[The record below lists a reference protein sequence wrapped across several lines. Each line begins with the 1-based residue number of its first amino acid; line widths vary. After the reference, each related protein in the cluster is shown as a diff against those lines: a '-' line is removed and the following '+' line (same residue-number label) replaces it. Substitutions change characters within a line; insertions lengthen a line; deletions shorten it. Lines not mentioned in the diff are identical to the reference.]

1 MDADFKKQALV
12 DISEQLIRRW
22 IGITNMYNS
31 AMLNKCL
38 DVFSNN
44 TSLVFW
50 LRDAT
55 NGVLLYIHNLHI
67 YLPCVYKLTQARV
80 LYLIVICKTCPWPDI
95 YHSVTIYGNGY
106 QL

>member
-1 MDADFKKQALV
+1 MDTDFKKQTLV
-12 DISEQLIRRW
+12 DINEKLIHRW
-22 IGITNMYNS
+22 ITITDMYTS

-55 NGVLLYIHNLHI
+55 NG
-67 YLPCVYKLTQARV
+67 A
-80 LYLIVICKTCPWPDI
+80 
-95 YHSVTIYGNGY
+95 
-106 QL
+106 

>member
-12 DISEQLIRRW
+12 CVNEQLIEKW
-22 IGITNMYNS
+22 IGITNVYNS
-31 AMLNKCL
+31 VMLNKCL

-55 NGVLLYIHNLHI
+55 NGMYII
-67 YLPCVYKLTQARV
+67 MLT
-80 LYLIVICKTCPWPDI
+80 
-95 YHSVTIYGNGY
+95 
-106 QL
+106 